1 MRLVVGYVSNQ
12 RGVDAV
18 HLASS
23 LAGARRAR
31 LDIVVVLPLDAP
43 TFDMYSP
50 DRAYQ
55 SQLEQQG
62 QEWLDEALALVPDGV
77 VARGHVVRAE
87 SITEGLIDAAT
98 DPTLGGE
105 AHLIVIGA
113 AHQGIVGRFS
123 IGSIAGTLLHASPV
137 PVALAPVDDEPHP
150 AITRLTCATGLLP
163 GAEALVELAIQLA
176 DDWRVPL
183 RLMSLLAVGKE
194 RSEDAR
200 HELHAIAERHV
211 HDLVA
216 QANDVL
222 PDDFPVTGVLG
233 TGRSLE
239 ECVHGLDFDSSE
251 IVMVGS
257 SRLGGPKRLFL
268 GASANAILHALPV
281 PMIVVPRDYEV
292 PAYGVHAEAAE
303 PD

>member
-1 MRLVVGYVSNQ
+1 M
-12 RGVDAV
+12 
-18 HLASS
+18 
-23 LAGARRAR
+23 
-31 LDIVVVLPLDAP
+31 
-43 TFDMYSP
+43 
-50 DRAYQ
+50 
-55 SQLEQQG
+55 
-62 QEWLDEALALVPDGV
+62 
-77 VARGHVVRAE
+77 
-87 SITEGLIDAAT
+87 
-98 DPTLGGE
+98 
-105 AHLIVIGA
+105 
-113 AHQGIVGRFS
+113 
-123 IGSIAGTLLHASPV
+123 PV
-137 PVALAPVDDEPHP
+137 PEIADAKPEAVGLSSSRLGRIEDALKREVEA
-150 AITRLTCATGLLP
+150 GLLP

-268 GASANAILHALPV
+268 GASANTILHALGLWC
-281 PMIVVPRDYEV
+281 VVKQSTCGRRRSV
-292 PAYGVHAEAAE
+292 RHLRRALAAN
-303 PD
+303 

>member
-18 HLASS
+18 RLAST
-23 LAGARRAR
+23 LAGSRRAA
-31 LDIVVVLPLDAP
+31 LDIVVVLPLDTP

-55 SQLEQQG
+55 SAMDKQG
-62 QEWLDEALALVPDGV
+62 QEWIDEALALVPEGV
-77 VARGHVVRAE
+77 HAQGHVVRAE
-87 SITEGLIDAAT
+87 SIAEGLVEAAT
-98 DPTLGGE
+98 DPAYGIE
-105 AHLIVIGA
+105 AHFIVIGA
-113 AHQGIVGRFS
+113 AHRGLIGRFS
-123 IGSIAGTLLHASPV
+123 IGSSAGSLLHSSPV
-137 PVALAPVDDEPHP
+137 PVALAPVDYEPHP

-163 GAEALVELAIQLA
+163 GAEVLVELAIGLA
-176 DDWRVPL
+176 DDWHVPL
-183 RLMSLLAVGKE
+183 RLISLLAMGKE

-200 HELHAIAERHV
+200 HEIHAIAERHV
-211 HDLVA
+211 DDLVA

-239 ECVHGLDFDSSE
+239 DCVHALEFESSE

-268 GASANAILHALPV
+268 GASANTILHALPV
-281 PMIVVPRDYEV
+281 PMIVVPRDYVIPEL
-292 PAYGVHAEAAE
+292 VHG
-303 PD
+303 D